1 MRAAATV
8 RRQRSGGAG
17 QRGALLIEVLVSIVV
32 CAFGLL
38 GFVAVQARA
47 VASEFES
54 HQRTQALNLVDDMV
68 SRINANRTAAG
79 AYVVE
84 GLIGGGAIEDCAGMA
99 GAPLDLCQ
107 WGNLIRGSREDRA
120 GVKVGAML
128 SARGCITRPATSSDR
143 YVISIAWQ
151 GIVPTAA
158 PASPCGLGDDAFPN
172 EALRRTASSTV
183 CVALL
188 RDAASAPVISRC

>member
-1 MRAAATV
+1 MRTSPACGRQAA
-8 RRQRSGGAG
+8 RRG
-17 QRGALLIEVLVSIVV
+17 QGGALLIEVLVSIVV

-54 HQRTQALNLVDDMV
+54 HQRTQALTLVDDMV
-68 SRINANRTAAG
+68 SRINANRADAG

-84 GLIGGGAIEDCAGMA
+84 GLVGEGAIQDCTGLA
-99 GAPLDLCQ
+99 GAALDLCQ
-107 WGNLIRGSREDRA
+107 WGNLIRGSREERD

-143 YVISIAWQ
+143 YVVAVVWQ
-151 GIVPTAA
+151 GLVATGA
-158 PASPCGLGDDAFPN
+158 PPNPCGLADAAFASEP
-172 EALRRTASSTV
+172 LRRTVSYTV
-183 CVALL
+183 CIGLL
-188 RDAASAPVISRC
+188 RDPAVAPALARC

>member
-1 MRAAATV
+1 MKPMRA
-8 RRQRSGGAG
+8 RQKRDRAGA
-17 QRGALLIEVLVSIVV
+17 QRGALLIEVLVAIVV

-54 HQRTQALNLVDDMV
+54 HQRSQALNLVDDMV

-79 AYVVE
+79 SYVVD
-84 GLIGGGAIEDCAGMA
+84 GLIGAGAIEDCSALA
-99 GAPLDLCQ
+99 GAALDLCE
-107 WGNLIRGSREDRA
+107 WGNLIRGSREESA

-143 YVISIAWQ
+143 YVVAVVWQ
-151 GIVPTAA
+151 GIVPTGA
-158 PASPCGLGDDAFPN
+158 PPSPCGQADPTFASEP
-172 EALRRTASSTV
+172 LRRTVSYTV
-183 CVALL
+183 CIGLL
-188 RDAASAPVISRC
+188 RDPAVPAGVARC

>member
-1 MRAAATV
+1 MRAAPART
-8 RRQRSGGAG
+8 QRGGAAG

-79 AYVVE
+79 DYVVE
-84 GLIGGGAIEDCAGMA
+84 GLIGGGAIQDCTALA
-99 GAPLDLCQ
+99 GAALDLCQ

-128 SARGCITRPATSSDR
+128 SARGCITRPGTSTDR
-143 YVISIAWQ
+143 YVVAVVWQ
-151 GIVPTAA
+151 GIVATGA
-158 PASPCGLGDDAFPN
+158 PPSPCGLADPTFTSEP
-172 EALRRTASSTV
+172 LRRTVSATV
-183 CVALL
+183 CIGLL
-188 RDAASAPVISRC
+188 RDPAVPAALARC

>member
-1 MRAAATV
+1 MRTTAT

-84 GLIGGGAIEDCAGMA
+84 GLIGAGAIEDCAGLA

-120 GVKVGAML
+120 GAKVGAML
-128 SARGCITRPATSSDR
+128 SARGCITRPGTSTDR
-143 YVISIAWQ
+143 YVVAVVWQ
-151 GIVPTAA
+151 GIVATGA
-158 PASPCGLGDDAFPN
+158 PPSPCGLGDAAFTSEP
-172 EALRRTASSTV
+172 LRRTVSYTV
-183 CVALL
+183 CIGLL
-188 RDAASAPVISRC
+188 RDPAVPAALARC